1 MCDHHQL
8 RPSGGPAGVI
18 DHVSSLSDNLGE
30 LVENSEYSDIT
41 LLVENRKFPAH
52 KVILAARS
60 EYFRYIHKAKNK
72 YLLFPH
78 TTRPSL
84 KKIALPQKIFS

>member
-8 RPSGGPAGVI
+8 RQAAPVGVI

-30 LVENSEYSDIT
+30 LIENSEYSDIT
-41 LLVENRKFPAH
+41 LVVENRKFPAH

-60 EYFRYIHKAKNK
+60 DYFRYCILGYKTVC
-72 YLLFPH
+72 FPL
-78 TTRPSL
+78 SE
-84 KKIALPQKIFS
+84 

>member
-41 LLVENRKFPAH
+41 LVVEDRKFPAH

-60 EYFRYIHKAKNK
+60 EYFRYYSSINM
-72 YLLFPH
+72 L
-78 TTRPSL
+78 TRL
-84 KKIALPQKIFS
+84 CNILGFLQL